1 MPLVESIRERADIS
15 TGNNESLGIYLCYD
29 IIEIVNR
36 SIKETEQKRTFD
48 IFKAKSILIRIEW
61 KNGIVGKGGKG
72 ANLRGKDSDGS
83 KIVVGNR
90 SR

>member
-61 KNGIVGKGGKG
+61 KNGIAGKGEKG
-72 ANLRGKDSDGS
+72 GVVESTRKRFGWFEDRGG
-83 KIVVGNR
+83 
-90 SR
+90 